1 MEVNIKW
8 IILYKFF
15 LKFGLL
21 YIMFRINMI
30 EVFFLMQFL
39 ELVEGQLLEN
49 FEDEDENFDII

>member
-15 LKFGLL
+15 LKFG
-21 YIMFRINMI
+21 FVINYVQDKY
-30 EVFFLMQFL
+30 EVFFLLQFL